1 MIGARTSA
9 APPRPSPRWLAHLPL
24 VLLVVF
30 SVTPL
35 LLLIVNSVKSD
46 SEIKA
51 SPLGWPSV
59 WNWSNFGDAW
69 TMGGFTSGVLNS
81 LFVSGVTVVAVC
93 VCAGLTAYS
102 IARLD
107 PPGGS
112 VVITYYLIAST
123 VPGILFLVPLF
134 IVWSHLG
141 MTNSLPGIA
150 LLYCA
155 MYLPYATLLLRSYM
169 VNLPREIEEAALV
182 DGASEVGVFLR
193 VVLPL
198 SWPAFSTVALI
209 VAIWS
214 WNEFLFAT
222 TFLQDPGKQTI
233 AVHYLA
239 FTGQYL
245 TNYAY
250 LASGGVIMILPA
262 ILLFLSLQRKF
273 IEGMT
278 AGGVKT

>member
-1 MIGARTSA
+1 MIGARASA
-9 APPRPSPRWLAHLPL
+9 STPRPGPRWLAHIPL
-24 VLLVVF
+24 VVLVVF
-30 SVTPL
+30 SVAPL
-35 LLLIVNSVKSD
+35 LLLILNSVKSD
-46 SEIKA
+46 TEIKT
-51 SPLGWPSV
+51 SPLGWPSA
-59 WNWSNFGDAW
+59 WNWSNFSDAW
-69 TMGGFTSGVLNS
+69 SIGGFTSGFVNS
-81 LFVSGVTVVAVC
+81 LLVSGLTVVAVC
-93 VCAGLTAYS
+93 ICAGLTAYS

-112 VVITYYLIAST
+112 IVITYYLIAST

-141 MTNSLPGIA
+141 MTNSLLGIA
-150 LLYCA
+150 LIYIA

-182 DGASEVGVFLR
+182 DGASELGVFLR
-193 VVLPL
+193 VVLPM

-222 TFLQDPGKQTI
+222 TFLQDPGRQTI
-233 AVHYLA
+233 AVHYLT

-262 ILLFLSLQRKF
+262 IILFLSLQRKF
-273 IEGMT
+273 IEGIS
-278 AGGVKT
+278 AGGVKA

>member
-1 MIGARTSA
+1 MSA
-9 APPRPSPRWLAHLPL
+9 ARKSAAVPRVSPRLLAHIPL
-24 VLLVVF
+24 IILVVF

-35 LLLIVNSVKSD
+35 LLLILNSVKTD
-46 SEIKA
+46 TDIKA
-51 SPLGWPSV
+51 NPLGWPAT
-59 WNWSNFGDAW
+59 WNWSNFSDAW
-69 TMGGFTSGVLNS
+69 TIGTFTSGLLNS
-81 LFVSGVTVVAVC
+81 LFVSAVTVIVVC

-102 IARLD
+102 LARLD

-112 VVITYYLIAST
+112 LVITYYLIAST

-134 IVWSHLG
+134 VVWSHLG
-141 MTNSLPGIA
+141 LTNSLPAIA
-150 LLYCA
+150 LLYVA
-155 MYLPYATLLLRSYM
+155 LYLPYATLLLRSYF

-182 DGASEVGVFLR
+182 DGASEAAVFVR
-193 VVLPL
+193 VVLPM

-209 VAIWS
+209 VSIWS
-214 WNEFLFAT
+214 WNEFLFAI
-222 TFLQDPGKQTI
+222 TFLQDPGRQTI

-262 ILLFLSLQRKF
+262 IILFLSLQRKF
-273 IEGMT
+273 IEGLSS
-278 AGGVKT
+278 GGMKG

>member
-1 MIGARTSA
+1 MSASRKSA
-9 APPRPSPRWLAHLPL
+9 AAPRVSPRLLAHIPL
-24 VLLVVF
+24 VILVVF

-35 LLLIVNSVKSD
+35 LLLILNSVKTD
-46 SEIKA
+46 TDIKA
-51 SPLGWPSV
+51 NPLGWPAT
-59 WNWSNFGDAW
+59 WNWSNFSDAW
-69 TMGGFTSGVLNS
+69 TIGTFTSGLLNS
-81 LFVSGVTVVAVC
+81 LFVSAVTVIVVC

-102 IARLD
+102 LARLD

-134 IVWSHLG
+134 VVWSHLG
-141 MTNSLPGIA
+141 LTNSLPAIA
-150 LLYCA
+150 LLYVA
-155 MYLPYATLLLRSYM
+155 LYLPYATLLLRSYF

-182 DGASEVGVFLR
+182 DGASEAAVFVR
-193 VVLPL
+193 VVLPM

-209 VAIWS
+209 VSIWS
-214 WNEFLFAT
+214 WNEFLFAI
-222 TFLQDPGKQTI
+222 TFLQDPGRQTI

-262 ILLFLSLQRKF
+262 IILFLSLQRKF
-273 IEGMT
+273 IEGLSS
-278 AGGVKT
+278 GGMKG